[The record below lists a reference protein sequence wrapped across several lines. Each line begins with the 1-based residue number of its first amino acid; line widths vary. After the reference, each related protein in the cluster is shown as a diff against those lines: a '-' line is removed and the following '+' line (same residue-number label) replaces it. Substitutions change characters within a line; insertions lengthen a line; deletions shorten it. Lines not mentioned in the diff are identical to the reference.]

1 MKKFPADVVLG
12 LVKNRVQEMYAY
24 QPAVLDKSTSLY
36 YEGRKHVLEDVLN
49 TIKFFSDYEYDD

>member
-12 LVKNRVQEMYAY
+12 LVKLRVQEMYAY
-24 QPAVLDKSTSLY
+24 QPAVLDKSTSSY

-49 TIKFFSDYEYDD
+49 TIKFFSEYEYDD